1 MDLEIEQSNDDRCK
15 KISDITFPILKDLK
29 VLELGPMGGTHFTTN
44 LLGYTSDVTVVEFD
58 LFAVNYLKRKFPTVK
73 IINKDFNECLPYVGE
88 FDAVVIYGVLYHSH
102 APLKIMEDIANFV
115 KPKFILL
122 ENVVGLEFKDSVDI
136 WKETPNLHGK
146 RFSDKKTCN
155 LVINL
160 GQSYYDF
167 ALGNL
172 GYEKIDEFDVA
183 KDEYLM
189 STPGELKKPA
199 YYSTWKLISG

>member
-1 MDLEIEQSNDDRCK
+1 MDYEIEQSNNERCA
-15 KISDITFPILKDLK
+15 KISDKMFPILKDLN
-29 VLELGPMGGTHFTTN
+29 VLELGSMGGTHFTTN
-44 LLGYTSDVTVVEFD
+44 LFRYTSNITAIEFD
-58 LFAVNYLKRKFPTVK
+58 LFSVHYLKRHFPTVK
-73 IINKDFNECLPYVGE
+73 VIHKDFNECLPTVGE
-88 FDAVVIYGVLYHSH
+88 FDAVVIYGILYHSH
-102 APLKIMEDIANFV
+102 APLKIIEDVANFV

-122 ENVVGLEFKDSVDI
+122 ESVLGLRAKDDVSI
-136 WKETPNLHGK
+136 WEETPNLPGK
-146 RFSDKKTCN
+146 RYSERKTCG

-183 KDEYLM
+183 TDEYLM

-199 YYSTWKLISG
+199 YYSTWKLQ